1 MPPTRLISIS
11 CQSIAALNQRQGL
24 KIACIDEIASRNS
37 FINAGQFEQLPQ
49 PLAANGYG
57 QDMPRLLAKDAQP

>member
-11 CQSIAALNQRQGL
+11 CQSIAALKQRQGL
-24 KIACIDEIASRNS
+24 KIASIEESASRNS
-37 FINAGQFEQLPQ
+37 FSNAGQFEQPPQ

-57 QDMPRLLAKDAQP
+57 QEMPRLLAKDAQP